1 VLGVSPG
8 TSHIARTNPVRI
20 AIGSDHAGYFL
31 KEALEA
37 FLEQEGYGVVDM
49 GCDSPDPVDYPDIA
63 AKVGQA
69 VAKGEVDRGLL
80 VCGSGIGMSIAA
92 NKIPGVRAAR
102 VDEPVSAKLC
112 REHNDAN
119 ILCLGGRLLRRVL
132 RDGFFRRPPS
142 QARRANC
149 RAGEDQCLSIL
160 TFARKIP
167 RSPRSWTS
175 SWSASAMASS

>member
-1 VLGVSPG
+1 M
-8 TSHIARTNPVRI
+8 RI

-63 AKVGQA
+63 GKVAQA

-92 NKIPGVRAAR
+92 NKIVGVRAAR
-102 VDEPVSAKLC
+102 VDEPVSAKLS

-119 ILCLGGRLLRRVL
+119 ILCLGARLV
-132 RDGFFRRPPS
+132 
-142 QARRANC
+142 
-149 RAGEDQCLSIL
+149 GEDMARQCCA
-160 TFARKIP
+160 TFYTTDFSGGRHRKRVEQI
-167 RSPRSWTS
+167 TNLEKG
-175 SWSASAMASS
+175 AANV